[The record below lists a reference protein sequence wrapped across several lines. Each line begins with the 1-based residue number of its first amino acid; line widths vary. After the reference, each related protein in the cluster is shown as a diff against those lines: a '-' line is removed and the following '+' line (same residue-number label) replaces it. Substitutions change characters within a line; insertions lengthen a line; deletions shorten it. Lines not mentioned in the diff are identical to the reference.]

1 MGCVSSNLHAVF
13 FEVNDIITR
22 NGNKNS
28 MEVNIGDISE
38 GEQAS
43 KVEGCSIIKEGKFS
57 GGRHIIDLS
66 GNLVQEGS
74 KCSDE
79 GNDKILDNEKYFS
92 SCFLVPKNLK
102 VKEDDGT
109 DISNKCKL
117 VYKTELKCE
126 GDDLLK
132 KIDVTSPI
140 RVEEH
145 SPSWIPAQR
154 AVRVEEQRAVQYQ
167 EVEEPFT
174 NLKKNDN
181 NNGIQCIFIAIIILA
196 LFITIK
202 RKNF

>member
-1 MGCVSSNLHAVF
+1 MGGVSSNLHAVF

-92 SCFLVPKNLK
+92 SCFLVPRNLK
-102 VKEDDGT
+102 VKDYDGT
-109 DISNKCKL
+109 DISDKCKL

-126 GDDLLK
+126 GE
-132 KIDVTSPI
+132 DVED
-140 RVEEH
+140 VEE
-145 SPSWIPAQR
+145 S
-154 AVRVEEQRAVQYQ
+154 
-167 EVEEPFT
+167 FT
-174 NLKKNDN
+174 NFKNDN
-181 NNGIQCIFIAIIILA
+181 DKFCIFLAAIIVVVYLY
-196 LFITIK
+196 IK
-202 RKNF
+202 RKN

>member
-1 MGCVSSNLHAVF
+1 MGGSISSNLHAIF
-13 FEVNDIITR
+13 FEVDDLITR
-22 NGNKNS
+22 GGDKNS

-57 GGRHIIDLS
+57 GGMHIIDLS
-66 GNLVQEGS
+66 GNLLQEGS

-102 VKEDDGT
+102 VKDNDGT
-109 DISNKCKL
+109 DISDKCKL

-126 GDDLLK
+126 GDDTE
-132 KIDVTSPI
+132 DTGDTEES
-140 RVEEH
+140 VEE
-145 SPSWIPAQR
+145 S
-154 AVRVEEQRAVQYQ
+154 
-167 EVEEPFT
+167 FT
-174 NLKKNDN
+174 NDNKND
-181 NNGIQCIFIAIIILA
+181 IQCIFTAAIILF
-196 LFITIK
+196 LFILIK